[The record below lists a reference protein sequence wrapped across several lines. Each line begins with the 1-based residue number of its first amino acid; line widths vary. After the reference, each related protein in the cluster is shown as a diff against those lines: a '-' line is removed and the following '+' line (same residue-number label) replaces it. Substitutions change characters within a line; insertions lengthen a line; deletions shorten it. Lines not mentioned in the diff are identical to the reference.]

1 MSITVARRLY
11 WCMTKLKTKTD
22 MQETKKKVLEG
33 NTSGNLLNYLVFR
46 EQSVP
51 KQKQPNDSPML
62 QLWSNMWSKKF
73 RNSGWCES
81 GGKTRD
87 FAPEMQ
93 KIKPKTVRFRLYLVC
108 STTPTD
114 VGSSSRALC
123 VLSYRFRPKT
133 PAPRAFFVH
142 CFRIF
147 RVCLW

>member
-1 MSITVARRLY
+1 
-11 WCMTKLKTKTD
+11 

-108 STTPTD
+108 VPRLEPAAHYREPPKRARTLWGTPYHP
-114 VGSSSRALC
+114 S
-123 VLSYRFRPKT
+123 
-133 PAPRAFFVH
+133 AP
-142 CFRIF
+142 
-147 RVCLW
+147 